1 MFNAN
6 KNICKYQK
14 RAFDYAKELCTA
26 FSKHAAQVKR
36 KITRSKMSN
45 VKQAKAR

>member
-6 KNICKYQK
+6 KNIYKYQK
-14 RAFDYAKELCTA
+14 QAFNYAKELNTA
-26 FSKHAAQVKR
+26 FSKYTAQVKR
-36 KITRSKMSN
+36 KITCSKMSN